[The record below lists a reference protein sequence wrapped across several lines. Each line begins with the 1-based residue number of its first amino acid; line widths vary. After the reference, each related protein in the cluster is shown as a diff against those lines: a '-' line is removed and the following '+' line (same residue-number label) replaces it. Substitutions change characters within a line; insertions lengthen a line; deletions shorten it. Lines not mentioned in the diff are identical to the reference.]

1 MVLLILYKWG
11 IKEKW
16 RCEICVTVT
25 VEATTTMGRGCFAS
39 RGKDTKVGEKGGGG
53 R

>member
-1 MVLLILYKWG
+1 LYKWE

-25 VEATTTMGRGCFAS
+25 VQATTAMGRCRIAP
-39 RGKDTKVGEKGGGG
+39 RGKDTKVEEKGGGG